1 MPFTVCRSPSIVH
14 RSMELLKAFI
24 LGILQGLTEFL
35 PVSSSGHIELGKVLL
50 NYDPGD
56 NEYELLFTVILHFAT
71 VLSTIVIFR
80 KDILELLRGFFR
92 FAWNEETKFA
102 AKILLSMIPVGI
114 VGILFEEH
122 VEALFDRKI
131 VLVGCMLLITGT
143 LLYLTKYAEGLR
155 SKGHSVGFKDAI
167 IIGLAQ
173 AVAVL
178 PGISR
183 SGSTIATGL
192 LLGVDKSKIARFSFL
207 MVLPPIIGA
216 TLLKVKDLVE
226 APPANF
232 EVMPLLVGFLA
243 AFISGLFACT
253 WMINLVKKG
262 KLIYFAIYCFIVGT
276 IAIVAGMTM

>member
-1 MPFTVCRSPSIVH
+1 
-14 RSMELLKAFI
+14 MELLKALL

-71 VLSTIVIFR
+71 VLSTMIVFR
-80 KDILELLRGFFR
+80 KDIIEILGGLFR
-92 FAWNEETKFA
+92 FNWNEETQFA
-102 AKILLSMIPVGI
+102 AKILLSMVPVGLI
-114 VGILFEEH
+114 GLFFEEY
-122 VEALFDRKI
+122 VESFFNGNIL
-131 VLVGCMLLITGT
+131 LVGCMLILTGI

-155 SKGHSVGFKDAI
+155 NKGHKVGFKDAA
-167 IIGLAQ
+167 IIGVAQ
-173 AVAVL
+173 AISVL

-192 LLGVDKSKIARFSFL
+192 LLGVDKTKIARFSFL

-232 EVMPLLVGFLA
+232 DVMPLLVGFIA
-243 AFISGLFACT
+243 AFISGLIACT
-253 WMINLVKKG
+253 WMIELVKRG
-262 KLIYFAIYCFIVGT
+262 KLVYFAIYCFIVGT
-276 IAIVAGMTM
+276 IAIIAGL

>member
-1 MPFTVCRSPSIVH
+1 
-14 RSMELLKAFI
+14 MELLKALI
-24 LGILQGLTEFL
+24 LGIVQGLTEFL

-71 VLSTIVIFR
+71 VLSTMVVFR
-80 KDILELLRGFFR
+80 KDILELLRGLFR

-114 VGILFEEH
+114 VGLLLEEH
-122 VEALFDRKI
+122 IEGLFDRKI
-131 VLVGCMLLITGT
+131 ILVGCMLLLTGV

-155 SKGHSVGFKDAI
+155 TKGRAVSFKDAI
-167 IIGLAQ
+167 VIGLAQ
-173 AVAVL
+173 AIAVL

-216 TLLKVKDLVE
+216 TLLKVKDLAE

-232 EVMPLLVGFLA
+232 DVMPLLVGFAA

-253 WMINLVKKG
+253 WMINLVKRG
-262 KLIYFAIYCFIVGT
+262 KLIYFAVYCFIVGI
-276 IAIVAGMTM
+276 IAIVSGILIS